1 MGVLYPFLRKI
12 ANKTA
17 VSASAPPEA
26 FDRRDLFGRRNTHRR
41 KMPGAVLIHGSGHFN
56 VVTCKN

>member
-41 KMPGAVLIHGSGHFN
+41 KMPGAALIHGSGHFSA
-56 VVTCKN
+56 VTCKK

>member
-17 VSASAPPEA
+17 VSASPPAEA
-26 FDRRDLFGRRNTHRR
+26 LDRRDLSGRRNTQTQNARSR
-41 KMPGAVLIHGSGHFN
+41 FAHGSGHFN

>member
-17 VSASAPPEA
+17 VSASSLPEA

-41 KMPGAVLIHGSGHFN
+41 KVPGAALIHGSWHFN